1 LYYHE
6 NRAATQHGFLF
17 MDLEKESRPLEFSKM
32 VSRNLFVIIFIFV
45 LAVSIVFNGGLYF
58 SLNWLSYDLFV
69 SGGRDALMNN
79 MPAIIDRLGW
89 VSGNFYFGIVPAIT
103 GMFLILGVMLWF
115 VLGRFT
121 TKMMGQ
127 IQIGNQK
134 TFSREKPKVDFV
146 DHKIEQDR
154 KRRLFLHNLSV
165 LQREGRL
172 LDFFAEDLSRYEDDQ
187 IGAAVRSI
195 QEDCKKAIKKYIDP
209 KPVIDKEEG
218 ETITIEPEF
227 DMDSITLVGKV
238 TGALPFKGILK
249 HRGWKAGKN
258 EIPKLSDVRDASVII
273 PAEVEIQ

>member
-1 LYYHE
+1 L
-6 NRAATQHGFLF
+6 
-17 MDLEKESRPLEFSKM
+17 DFSKIF
-32 VSRNLFVIIFIFV
+32 SKKSFVIIFIFV
-45 LAVSIVFNGGLYF
+45 LIVSAILNIGLYF
-58 SLNWLSYDLFV
+58 SLKWLSLNLLMN
-69 SGGRDALMNN
+69 SGKEALMND

-89 VSGNFYFGIVPAIT
+89 VSGNYYFEIVPTIT
-103 GMFLILGVMLWF
+103 GIFLILGVLLWS
-115 VLGRFT
+115 VLRRFT
-121 TKMMGQ
+121 MKMMGQ

-134 TFSREKPKVDFV
+134 TFSREKPKADFV

-154 KRRLFLHNLSV
+154 KRRLFLHSLSV

-227 DMDSITLVGKV
+227 DIDSITLVGKV

-273 PAEVEIQ
+273 PAEVEIP

>member
-1 LYYHE
+1 L
-6 NRAATQHGFLF
+6 
-17 MDLEKESRPLEFSKM
+17 DFSKRF
-32 VSRNLFVIIFIFV
+32 SKKSFVIIFIFV
-45 LAVSIVFNGGLYF
+45 LIVSAVFNISLYF
-58 SLNWLSYDLFV
+58 SLKWLSLNLLMD
-69 SGGRDALMNN
+69 GGKEALMND

-89 VSGNFYFGIVPAIT
+89 IFDNYYIGIVPAII
-103 GMFLILGVMLWF
+103 GIFLMLGLLLWI
-115 VLGRFT
+115 VLRRFA
-121 TKMMGQ
+121 MNMIGQ
-127 IQIGNQK
+127 IQIGKQK
-134 TFSREKPKVDFV
+134 TFSKEKPKADFL

-154 KRRLFLHNLSV
+154 KRRLFLHSLSV

-172 LDFFAEDLSRYEDDQ
+172 LDFFAEDLSLYEDDQ

-227 DMDSITLVGKV
+227 DIDSITLVGKV

>member
-1 LYYHE
+1 
-6 NRAATQHGFLF
+6 
-17 MDLEKESRPLEFSKM
+17 LEFSKIF
-32 VSRNLFVIIFIFV
+32 SKKSFVIIFIFMV
-45 LAVSIVFNGGLYF
+45 IVSAIFNIGLYF
-58 SLNWLSYDLFV
+58 SLNWLSLKLMIMN
-69 SGGRDALMNN
+69 GGKDALMND

-89 VSGNFYFGIVPAIT
+89 VSGNYFFGIVPAIT
-103 GMFLILGVMLWF
+103 GMFMMLGVLLWA
-115 VLGRFT
+115 VLRRFT
-121 TKMMGQ
+121 MKMIGQ
-127 IQIGNQK
+127 IQIKNQK
-134 TFSREKPKVDFV
+134 TFSREEPKADFV

-154 KRRLFLHNLSV
+154 KRRLFLHSLSV

-227 DMDSITLVGKV
+227 DIDSITLVGKV
-238 TGALPFKGILK
+238 TGDLPFKGILK

>member
-6 NRAATQHGFLF
+6 NHAATQHGFLF
-17 MDLEKESRPLEFSKM
+17 MDLEEESQSLDFSKIF
-32 VSRNLFVIIFIFV
+32 SKKSFVIIFIFA
-45 LAVSIVFNGGLYF
+45 LIVSAIFNFCLYF
-58 SLNWLSYDLFV
+58 SLKWV
-69 SGGRDALMNN
+69 SLNLIMNGGKEALMND

-103 GMFLILGVMLWF
+103 GMFLILGVLLW
-115 VLGRFT
+115 VILKRFT

-127 IQIGNQK
+127 IQIGNQN
-134 TFSREKPKVDFV
+134 TFLREKPKADFV

-154 KRRLFLHNLSV
+154 KRRLFLHSLSV

-218 ETITIEPEF
+218 ETITVEPEF
-227 DMDSITLVGKV
+227 DIDSITLVGKV

-273 PAEVEIQ
+273 PAEIEIQ